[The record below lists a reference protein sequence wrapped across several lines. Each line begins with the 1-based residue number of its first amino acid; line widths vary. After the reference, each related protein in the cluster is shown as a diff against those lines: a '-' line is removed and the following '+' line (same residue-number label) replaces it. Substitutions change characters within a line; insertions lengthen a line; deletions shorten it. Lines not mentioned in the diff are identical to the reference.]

1 MNAKDALIKDILEIA
16 KGFNEMELSGLKAY
30 ILALT
35 DGQSPEE
42 AFKAGEA
49 VRTGKKNLKEIGGIP
64 VSDEPVFTSIEAAK
78 AFFQHLQEI
87 GETDTPFYRQLSNF
101 LYAVQKNST
110 KN

>member
-1 MNAKDALIKDILEIA
+1 MSIKDALIEDILEIA
-16 KGFNEMELSGLKAY
+16 RGFNEMELAGLKAY

-49 VRTGKKNLKEIGGIP
+49 VRTGKENLKEIGGIP
-64 VSDEPVFTSIEAAK
+64 FSDEPVFPNVEAAK

-101 LYAVQKNST
+101 LYAVQKNSM
-110 KN
+110 KD